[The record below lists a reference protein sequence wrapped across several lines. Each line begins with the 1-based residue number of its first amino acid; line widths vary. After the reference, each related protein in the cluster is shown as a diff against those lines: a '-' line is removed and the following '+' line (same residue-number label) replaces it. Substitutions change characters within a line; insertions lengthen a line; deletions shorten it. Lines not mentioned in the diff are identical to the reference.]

1 MYLTALCKVMP
12 GRQGLFASIRRIMK
26 LTVVIV
32 LGAYLQVS
40 AGAFSQNVT
49 FSGKNVSLETVF
61 SAITKQTGYV
71 VFCDYGL
78 IQGAKKVTIHVR
90 NATMESVL
98 AACLK
103 NQALTYE
110 IVDKTIVV
118 SRKSGPGTHAYNEG
132 DLAMPPPVD
141 IRGRVTNEKGEPVPG
156 ATVVV
161 KGAGKIVATNDNGEF
176 ELKDIDKNAVLVISS
191 VGYQKQEV
199 KVAGQATLAIQLKA
213 AAALNEVVVTA
224 LGIQRK
230 AKSLTYSTE
239 EVKGAALTAVPE
251 TNVMNSLQG
260 KVSGLNVFR
269 GSGGAGGSVN
279 VVLRGNKSFQGNN
292 QPLYVIDGVPY
303 QNNYSVA
310 NTNSSA
316 QPAGIYNGGAL
327 PDAGDN
333 LSQINTDDIE
343 SVTVLKG
350 ASAAALYGSQ
360 AQNGVVLI
368 TTKKGRAG
376 AVTVDYSA
384 GYNRDNAAYKP
395 ALQYRYGQTK
405 PGANYSWGT
414 SKGSY
419 ANILNDFFVPGNTWT
434 QTVSLKGGSQSNNTY
449 LSYSNT
455 TASNIFP
462 NSDYKKNT
470 INFRQTNSYFN
481 NKLTAD
487 ANVLFTEQHYTNPL
501 SPGLYN
507 NPLTGL
513 YLFPRG
519 LDFSQYKNNYEVFYT
534 KRNYSMQNW
543 WNINWAD
550 VSDGGTPG
558 GGGDDNQQNPFWILY
573 RDPFTQK
580 TDKIYSSLV
589 LKYQFT
595 DWLNLQVRGNV
606 DKEFRTAES
615 KFYSGTQ
622 GVLADS
628 LGKYRLYKYDNQ
640 NVYGDALLTFN
651 KKVKDWGIGAVLGTS
666 ISSTNNYFQHFG
678 GNLNLAN
685 IFTISNIKYA
695 GLTTEEQLYRKK
707 LESVFGNLNLSFK
720 DYLFLDVTAR
730 NDWSSALGYPYSSI
744 PPKSYFYPS
753 FGLSGLINEMVKLPD
768 FITRW
773 KLRASY
779 AVVGNDFSPYYTY
792 YYSSFTNNQNNVTPP
807 SVGPKPGTV
816 LLPEKNKSLEF
827 GTEIRLYDDLVFL
840 DLTWFKNNTYNQ
852 VITITAPLA
861 SGLQYYYVNAGN
873 IQNSGIELS
882 LGSTPVKN
890 NRFKWDM
897 YATLYAN
904 KNVVKEYNGADNLV
918 HQLAGADNSNMT
930 YFGIKKGLPY
940 STFFGKKFKRDN
952 NGNVMMD
959 TAGMATGTVGKPLYT
974 LYSQDSTGLGSPIP
988 KALIGFR
995 NTFLFNNK
1003 LSISFLVDAR
1013 LGGQVMDV
1021 TQAVLDEYGVSEA
1034 SAKARDN
1041 STTFLPVKAAYSQG
1055 GATVTSVDPRTWYAA
1070 VAGRGGIAE
1079 YYMASATNIRLRELS
1094 VSYNL
1099 SDYFGVK
1106 TKRFIKGAYL
1116 GFNARNLFFFY
1127 KKAAFDPDIAVGTT
1141 NGNQGYNAF
1150 TAPATRSFGG
1160 SLKISF

>member
-1 MYLTALCKVMP
+1 MHLTAICKPVLFKRGFIIKTLLVMKVTAFI
-12 GRQGLFASIRRIMK
+12 LLA
-26 LTVVIV
+26 TC
-32 LGAYLQVS
+32 LQVS
-40 AGAFSQNVT
+40 ATAFSQSIT
-49 FSGKNVSLETVF
+49 FSGKNVPLETVF
-61 SAITKQTGYV
+61 SAINKQSGYI

-78 IQGAKKVTIHVR
+78 IKDAKKVTLHVKD
-90 NATMESVL
+90 ASVESIL
-98 AACLK
+98 SACLRD
-103 NQALTYE
+103 QPLSYE
-110 IVDKTIVV
+110 IVGKTIVIG
-118 SRKSGPGTHAYNEG
+118 RKQAAANNPG
-132 DLAMPPPVD
+132 DSKPVMSPPVD
-141 IRGRVTNEKGEPVPG
+141 IKGRVTNEKGEGVPS
-156 ATVVV
+156 ATIAV
-161 KGAGKIVATNDNGEF
+161 KSSNKITVTNENGEF
-176 ELKDIDKNAVLVISS
+176 ELKGVSDNAVLVITS
-191 VGYQKQEV
+191 VGFERQEI
-199 KVAGQATLAIQLKA
+199 KLAGQSTLNVQLKA

-303 QNNYSVA
+303 QNNYSIA
-310 NTNSSA
+310 NTKNSS

-368 TTKKGRAG
+368 TTKKGKSG
-376 AVTVDYSA
+376 AITVDYSA
-384 GYNRDNAAYKP
+384 NYNLDKAAYGPKM
-395 ALQYRYGQTK
+395 QFRYGQV
-405 PGANYSWGT
+405 GANDNFSWNT
-414 SKGSY
+414 TKGSY
-419 ANILNDFFVPGNTWT
+419 KDFTSEFFVPGNTWT
-434 QTVSLKGGSQSNNTY
+434 HTVSLKGGSMNNNTY
-449 LSYSNT
+449 LSFSNT
-455 TASNIFP
+455 KANNIFP
-462 NSDYKKNT
+462 NSNYKKNT
-470 INFRQTNSYFN
+470 INFRQSNSYFN
-481 NKLTAD
+481 NRLTAD

-513 YLFPRG
+513 YLFPRN
-519 LDFSQYKNNYEVFYT
+519 LDFGQYKKNFETFYT

-543 WNINWAD
+543 WNMNWALKD
-550 VSDGGTPG
+550 DGGTPG
-558 GGGDDNQQNPFWILY
+558 GGGDDNQQNPFWVLN

-580 TDKIYSSLV
+580 TDKLYSSIV

-595 DWLNLQVRGNV
+595 DWLSLQLRGNI

-628 LGKYRLYKYDNQ
+628 LGKYRLWKYDNQ
-640 NVYGDALLTFN
+640 NVYADALLTAN
-651 KKVKDWGIGAVLGTS
+651 KKVKDWGIGGVLGTS
-666 ISSTNNYFQHFG
+666 VSSMDNYFQHFE

-685 IFTISNIKYA
+685 IFTISNIRYA
-695 GLTTEEQLYRKK
+695 ALQTEEQRYRKK
-707 LESVFGNLNLSFK
+707 LEAVFGSLNLSYK

-730 NDWSSALGYPYSSI
+730 NDWSSALGYPSSTT
-744 PPKSYFYPS
+744 PTRSYFYPS
-753 FGLSGLINEMVKLPD
+753 FGLSGVINEMVKLPD
-768 FITRW
+768 FVSRW
-773 KLRASY
+773 KVRGSY
-779 AVVGNDFSPYYTY
+779 AIVGNDFAPYYTY
-792 YYSSFTNNQNNVTPP
+792 YYSTFTNNQNNVTPP

-816 LLPEKNKSLEF
+816 LLPEKNKSMEF
-827 GTEIRLYDDLVFL
+827 GTEIRLFDETMFL
-840 DLTWFKNNTYNQ
+840 DFTWFKNNTYNQ

-861 SGLQYYYVNAGN
+861 SGLQFYYVNAGN

-882 LGSTPVKN
+882 LGLTPLKS
-890 NRFKWDM
+890 RQLKWDV
-897 YATLYAN
+897 YTTLYAN
-904 KNVVKEYNGADNLV
+904 KNVVKEYNGKDNLV

-940 STFFGKKFKRDN
+940 STFFGKKFSRDN
-952 NGNVMMD
+952 AGNVLMD
-959 TAGMATGTVGKPLYT
+959 TAGTATGTVGQPLYT
-974 LYSQDSTGLGSPIP
+974 LFNQDSTGLGSPIP

-995 NTFLFNNK
+995 NTFTINGK

-1013 LGGQVMDV
+1013 LGGKVMDV

-1041 STTFLPVKAAYSQG
+1041 SSTFLPVKAVYSQG
-1055 GATVTSVDPRTWYAA
+1055 GKPVTSVDPKTWYSK

-1079 YYMASATNIRLRELS
+1079 YYMADATNIRLRE
-1094 VSYNL
+1094 VSIAYNL
-1099 SDYFGVK
+1099 SGFIGSR
-1106 TKRFIKGAYL
+1106 TRNLIKGASI
-1116 GFNARNLFFFY
+1116 GFNARNLFFFTR
-1127 KKAAFDPDIAVGTT
+1127 KAGFDPDIAVGTT

-1150 TAPATRSFGG
+1150 TAPASRSFGG

>member
-1 MYLTALCKVMP
+1 MHLTAICKPVLSKRGFFTTTLLVMKVTAII
-12 GRQGLFASIRRIMK
+12 LLA
-26 LTVVIV
+26 TC
-32 LGAYLQVS
+32 LQVS
-40 AGAFSQNVT
+40 AKGFSQSIT

-61 SAITKQTGYV
+61 SAINKQTGYI

-78 IQGAKKVTIHVR
+78 IKDAKKVTIHLR
-90 NATMESVL
+90 GASLESIMAT
-98 AACLK
+98 CLK
-103 NQALTYE
+103 DQPLSYE
-110 IVDKTIVV
+110 IVGKTIVI
-118 SRKSGPGTHAYNEG
+118 SRKQSTSNSEIQ
-132 DLAMPPPVD
+132 LPPPMD
-141 IRGRVTNEKGEPVPG
+141 IKGRVTNEKGEPVVA
-156 ATVVV
+156 ATVQV
-161 KGAGKIVATNDNGEF
+161 KGSNKVTITSDDGEF
-176 ELKDIDKNAVLVISS
+176 ELKGIGSNAILIITS
-191 VGYQKQEV
+191 VGFEKQEIKLNGQSTISV
-199 KVAGQATLAIQLKA
+199 QMRVASAM
-213 AAALNEVVVTA
+213 NEVVITA
-224 LGIQRK
+224 LGIQKK

-239 EVKGAALTAVPE
+239 EVKGAALTSIPE
-251 TNVMNSLQG
+251 TNIMNTLQG

-303 QNNYSVA
+303 QNNYSIA
-310 NTNSSA
+310 NTKSST
-316 QPAGIYNGGAL
+316 QPAGIYNGGAI

-384 GYNRDNAAYKP
+384 GYNLDKMAYGPK
-395 ALQYRYGQTK
+395 LQYRYGQTSA
-405 PGANYSWGT
+405 GANFSWGT
-414 SKGSY
+414 TKGSY
-419 ANILNDFFVPGNTWT
+419 KDNLDDFFVSGNTWT
-434 QTVSLKGGSQSNNTY
+434 HTVALKGGTAGSNTY

-455 TASNIFP
+455 MANNIYP
-462 NSDYKKNT
+462 NSNYKKNT
-470 INFRQTNSYFN
+470 LNFRQSNSYFN

-519 LDFSQYKNNYEVFYT
+519 LDFGQYKKNYEIFYP

-543 WNINWAD
+543 WNINWAA
-550 VSDGGTPG
+550 VEDGGTAG
-558 GGGDDNQQNPFWILY
+558 GGGDDNQQNPFWVLF

-595 DWLNLQVRGNV
+595 DWLNLQVRGNI

-615 KFYSGTQ
+615 KFFSGTQ

-628 LGKYRLYKYDNQ
+628 LGKYRLWKYDNQ
-640 NVYGDALLTFN
+640 NVYADALLTVN
-651 KKVKDWGIGAVLGTS
+651 KKAGDWNVGGVLGTS
-666 ISSTNNYFQHFG
+666 LSSTNNYFQHFE

-695 GLTTEEQLYRKK
+695 GLTTEEQQYRKK
-707 LESVFGNLNLSFK
+707 LQAVFGNFSLSYK

-730 NDWSSALGYPYSSI
+730 NDWSSALAFPSGTTPTR
-744 PPKSYFYPS
+744 SYFYPS

-768 FITRW
+768 FISRW

-779 AVVGNDFSPYYTY
+779 AIVGNDFAPYYTY
-792 YYSSFTNNQNNVTPP
+792 YYSTFTNNQNNVTPP

-816 LLPEKNKSLEF
+816 LLPEKNKSMEF
-827 GTEIRLYDDLVFL
+827 GTEVRLYDDLVFL
-840 DLTWFKNNTYNQ
+840 DFTWFKNNTYNQ

-882 LGSTPVKN
+882 LGLTPVKN
-890 NRFKWDM
+890 RNLKWDI
-897 YATLYAN
+897 YTTVYAN
-904 KNVVKEYNGADNLV
+904 KNIVKEYNGADNLV
-918 HQLAGADNSNMT
+918 HQLAGADNGNMT

-940 STFFGKKFKRDN
+940 STFFGKKFSRDN
-952 NGNVMMD
+952 AGNVLMD
-959 TAGMATGTVGKPLYT
+959 TAGTAAGTVGKPLYT
-974 LYSQDSTGLGSPIP
+974 LYNQDSTGLGSPIP

-995 NTFLFNNK
+995 NTFLINNK
-1003 LSISFLVDAR
+1003 LSISFLIDAR
-1013 LGGQVMDV
+1013 LGGKVMDV

-1041 STTFLPVKAAYSQG
+1041 SSSFQPVKAVFSPG
-1055 GATVTSVDPRTWYAA
+1055 GKTVSSVDPRTWYAN

-1079 YYMASATNIRLRELS
+1079 YYMYDATNIRLREVS
-1094 VSYNL
+1094 ISYNL
-1099 SDYFGVK
+1099 AGFLGPK
-1106 TKRFIKGAYL
+1106 TGGFIKAASL
-1116 GFNARNLFFFY
+1116 GVNARNLFFFTR
-1127 KKAAFDPDIAVGTT
+1127 KAGFDPDIAVGTT

-1150 TAPATRSFGG
+1150 TSPATRSFGG